1 MKKVRNIK
9 KYCTIVPAYNAK
21 HTISEVIKSIHRIIP
36 GLQIT
41 VVDDGSTDGT
51 ASIVSESKSVI
62 LIPHKSNLG
71 KGAAIKTGIRYAK
84 EAGFQYGI
92 FIDADMQHDPEKIV
106 EFICLR
112 EKYNSDMIL
121 GKRSFL
127 RTDMPFHR
135 MLSNSITSFM
145 ISIRTGKRVHD
156 SQCGYRLIK
165 LSNLNPDIFDNDGF
179 QFESEIIIK
188 MLYLDANYCEIPIPT
203 IYNNAGSSINN
214 LLDTLRFIK
223 LFLYSYLW
231 F

>member
-1 MKKVRNIK
+1 MKKAKNIN
-9 KYCTIVPAYNAK
+9 KYCIIVPAYNARD
-21 HTISEVIKSIHRIIP
+21 TLSDVVKSIHRVVP
-36 GLQIT
+36 NLQII

-62 LIPHKSNLG
+62 LIPHKSNKG

-84 EAGFQYGI
+84 EAEFQYGV
-92 FIDADMQHDPEKIV
+92 FVDADMQHDPKKIV
-106 EFICLR
+106 EFISLR

-145 ISIRTGKRVHD
+145 ISIRTGKRIHD

-165 LSNLNPDIFDNDGF
+165 LSSLNPEVFDNNGF
-179 QFESEIIIK
+179 QFESEFLIK
-188 MLYLDANYCEIPIPT
+188 MLYLGSNYCEISVPT
-203 IYNNAGSSINN
+203 IYNRAGSSINN